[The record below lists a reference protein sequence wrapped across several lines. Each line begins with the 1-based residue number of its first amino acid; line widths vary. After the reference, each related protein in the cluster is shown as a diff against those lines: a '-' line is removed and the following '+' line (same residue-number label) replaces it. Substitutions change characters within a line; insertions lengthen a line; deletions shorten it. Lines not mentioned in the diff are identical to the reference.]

1 MISCQLKTSWIIFNM
16 DGVGGIESTKKDKKE
31 RREGVYL
38 NKEKCF

>member
-1 MISCQLKTSWIIFNM
+1 MPIENKLDHFDL